1 MHVFSQT
8 DEYRVA
14 LCDYKRRGT
23 RCNNYVLRVYDDEI
37 KLFTANGK
45 IAMNVSY
52 KIKDIHNIKCQPAK
66 KKYNSGIKTSL
77 TFSIKNAETR

>member
-1 MHVFSQT
+1 VLCLCT

-14 LCDYKRRGT
+14 VCDYKRRGT

-52 KIKDIHNIKCQPAK
+52 KIQDVHNIKCQPATTK
-66 KKYNSGIKTSL
+66 ITKQYKKTSL